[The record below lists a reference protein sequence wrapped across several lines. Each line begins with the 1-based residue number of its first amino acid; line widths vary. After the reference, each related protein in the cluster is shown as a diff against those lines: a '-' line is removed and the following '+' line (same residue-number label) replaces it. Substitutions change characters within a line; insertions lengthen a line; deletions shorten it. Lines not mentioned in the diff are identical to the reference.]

1 MPFALRYPLMSKYL
15 KPMLGVGQ
23 RKFVNRDNIVNL
35 IQATLNRNEVSNVAL
50 LGDAGVGKTTIV
62 MMAAEA
68 LADWEF
74 YEVNVSLMSS
84 GEDGSVQMASRLTKL
99 FDEVQLYQKNN
110 NKELVL
116 FLDEFHAIMKISP
129 AALEAIKP
137 VLANSGRR
145 GLRLIVATTYE
156 EYDQYIRGNQALH
169 ERLEV
174 IKVPELTSDETIG
187 ALGLYLKAYLPNE
200 RIDNSLLRRI
210 VNITNKVQPS
220 QSQPRKSV
228 RLLDAVVGYHTTFG
242 VPLSD
247 QLLSK
252 IVKASLGVNIDWQVN
267 SGETEVYL
275 NRRVFDQP
283 VAVKSVVNRLYISS
297 AELNDNTR
305 PRGSFLFT
313 GPTGVGKTELAKA
326 LATWVY
332 GAEESMVRFDMS
344 EYSNPDSV
352 DLLRDRVT
360 SALWQNPSCI
370 LLYDEIEKACK
381 ECSTLLL
388 QVLDDAR
395 LTDRHGKEISFKDC
409 FIIITTNVGAD
420 VYAELN
426 RKYAENSSD
435 FSINGAEALLK
446 EYYPLIERELRD
458 TENGF
463 PAELLGRL
471 DAISPFS
478 AISFATRRK
487 IADAQLKK
495 LAKQV
500 YDNHGVTLHF
510 DKRVMEYIVREGVKT
525 NDANSGGGRTLRRKI
540 DQDITGKIAKALV
553 NYKHVSDLAVIVEG
567 KMAIES
573 KFTIDVDS
581 SAQIK
586 VGAYTPK

>member
-1 MPFALRYPLMSKYL
+1 MSKYL

-553 NYKHVSDLAVIVEG
+553 NYKHVSDLAVVVEG

>member
-1 MPFALRYPLMSKYL
+1 MSKYL

-297 AELNDNTR
+297 AELNDSTR

>member
-1 MPFALRYPLMSKYL
+1 MSKYL

-553 NYKHVSDLAVIVEG
+553 NYKHVSDLAVVVEG
-567 KMAIES
+567 QMAIES

>member
-1 MPFALRYPLMSKYL
+1 MSKYL

-74 YEVNVSLMSS
+74 YEVNVSLMFS

>member
-1 MPFALRYPLMSKYL
+1 MSKYL

-435 FSINGAEALLK
+435 FSVNGAEALLK

-553 NYKHVSDLAVIVEG
+553 NYKHVSDLAVVVEG

>member
-1 MPFALRYPLMSKYL
+1 MSKYL

-210 VNITNKVQPS
+210 VNITNKVHPS

>member
-1 MPFALRYPLMSKYL
+1 
-15 KPMLGVGQ
+15 MLGVGQ

>member
-1 MPFALRYPLMSKYL
+1 MSKYL

-267 SGETEVYL
+267 SSETEVYL
-275 NRRVFDQP
+275 NGRVFDQP

-435 FSINGAEALLK
+435 FSVNGAEALLK

-553 NYKHVSDLAVIVEG
+553 NYKHVSDLAVVVEG

>member
-1 MPFALRYPLMSKYL
+1 
-15 KPMLGVGQ
+15 MLGVGQ

-210 VNITNKVQPS
+210 VNITNKVHPS

>member
-1 MPFALRYPLMSKYL
+1 MSKYL

>member
-267 SGETEVYL
+267 SSETEVYL
-275 NRRVFDQP
+275 NGRVFDQP

-435 FSINGAEALLK
+435 FSVNGAEALLK

-553 NYKHVSDLAVIVEG
+553 NYKHVSDLAVVVEG